1 MSHGDSMH
9 RVSGSNHG
17 CRLGGPVA
25 WAIRVASVTLWF
37 LVHGCDTVSGGAV
50 ELSWKLRPAS
60 SSLEDKFVDCNSG
73 KPLTGEV
80 SDIVLHWVVNGDEGA
95 QAWRC
100 EFNHGVTGFDLEE
113 GTAQLWVTPACVI
126 GDAAPDTYIAPAIV
140 ERRVVRGETVSLGA
154 VELVVAVSECRDP
167 TDMSAQADRRPC
179 ICCGAGNAC
188 TPSPR

>member
-1 MSHGDSMH
+1 M
-9 RVSGSNHG
+9 
-17 CRLGGPVA
+17 
-25 WAIRVASVTLWF
+25 TLWF

-80 SDIVLHWVVNGDEGA
+80 RDIVLHWVVNGDEGA

-100 EFNHGVTGFDLEE
+100 EFNHGVTGFDLAE
-113 GTAQLWVTPACVI
+113 GKAQLWVTPACVS
-126 GDAAPDTYIAPAIV
+126 GDAAPDTYIAPAMV

-154 VELVVAVSECRDP
+154 VEMVVAVSECRDP
-167 TDMSAQADRRPC
+167 MDMSAQADRRPC
-179 ICCGAGNAC
+179 ICCGDGNTC
-188 TPSPR
+188 TPTPR